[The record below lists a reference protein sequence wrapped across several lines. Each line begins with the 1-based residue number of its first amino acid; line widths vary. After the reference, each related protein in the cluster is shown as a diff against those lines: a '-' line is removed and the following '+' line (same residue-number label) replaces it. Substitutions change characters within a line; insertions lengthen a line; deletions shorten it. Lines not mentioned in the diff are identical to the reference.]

1 MYIEHLKETNI
12 SLRQKKEGIQYTLL
26 GGPLQLL
33 NIAYPNE
40 EFDNHKKSIQISI
53 NLFGDKG
60 LSIICKSPLQKWR
73 NIEYKPKIL
82 EKYGRIFSNK
92 ENGSLKKYSPKIN
105 SFIEILDKSEGII
118 MIYSQFI
125 GGGCIPVALA
135 LEEAGYDNYL
145 SNNLFKKRPIK
156 EKKENI

>member
-1 MYIEHLKETNI
+1 M
-12 SLRQKKEGIQYTLL
+12 RQKKEGIQYTLL

-33 NIAYPNE
+33 NIVYPNQ
-40 EFDNHKKSIQISI
+40 EFDNNNEKYSNFK

-60 LSIICKSPLQKWR
+60 LSNICKSPLQKWR

-92 ENGSLKKYSPKIN
+92 ENGTLKKYSPKIN
-105 SFIEILDKSEGII
+105 SFIEILNKSEGII

-125 GGGCIPVALA
+125 GGGCIPIALA
-135 LEEAGYDNYL
+135 LEEAGYE
-145 SNNLFKKRPIK
+145 IT
-156 EKKENI
+156 